1 MSLAD
6 ELLADLDDDNDEE
19 ELEEVKKEAVDKSDD
34 GGEKIKIFLIVYKFI
49 IFLRKFRSRRWRNVV
64 WREDGCWSEG

>member
-19 ELEEVKKEAVDKSDD
+19 ELEEVKKEAVDKSD
-34 GGEKIKIFLIVYKFI
+34 GEGEKIKIFLIVYKFI
-49 IFLRKFRSRRWRNVV
+49 IFLRKFRSRR
-64 WREDGCWSEG
+64 